1 MAQPYSIEELCRLLD
16 MSRRTVRYYVQEGLI
31 AGPNGQK
38 RGAWYDED
46 HLRQL
51 QQIKEWQGAG
61 YSLDRIKELMESNA
75 TPAESL
81 LALQPK
87 RGDIAVWSRIH
98 IAAGVELNINPE
110 RAGLSPEQTRQL
122 YREIGAMIDRME
134 KDEE

>member
-1 MAQPYSIEELCRLLD
+1 MEQRYSIEELCRLLD

-38 RGAWYDED
+38 RGAWYSSD

-51 QQIKEWQGAG
+51 QQIKEWQAAG
-61 YSLDRIKELMESNA
+61 YSLDRIRELLAADIS
-75 TPAESL
+75 PADSL

-98 IAAGVELNINPE
+98 IAAGVELNVNPE
-110 RAGLSPEQTRQL
+110 KAGLSPEQTRQL
-122 YREIGAMIDRME
+122 YRNIGALIDQMV
-134 KDEE
+134 KDED